1 MTPDVLDYVKRT
13 AQLEPP
19 GRRVLDVGS
28 FDVNGTI
35 RPAFSTADEI
45 VGLDLRPGPNVDV
58 VADVEEFARPAGAGV
73 SLAPFDLVVS
83 AEMLEHTPHPWL
95 AVEGMVQVL
104 RPGGRLILTTRSAGF
119 GRHDYPAD
127 YWRFSPEAL
136 RILFEDVGLV
146 DVEVEED
153 PDQPGAFATGIRPGG
168 KTSSS
173 DNGRTT

>member
-1 MTPDVLDYVKRT
+1 MTPDVLHYVRRT

-28 FDVNGTI
+28 FDVNGTV
-35 RPAFSTADEI
+35 RPAFSTADVL
-45 VGLDLRPGPNVDV
+45 VGIDIREGPNVDHV
-58 VADVEEFARPAGAGV
+58 FDIEELAPWCALSPPWLVADR
-73 SLAPFDLVVS
+73 FDVVVS
-83 AEMLEHTPHPWL
+83 AEMLEHTPHPWK
-95 AVEGMVQVL
+95 AIEGMVHAL

-153 PDQPGAFATGIRPGG
+153 PDQPGAFATGLRP
-168 KTSSS
+168 
-173 DNGRTT
+173 